1 MFYAIQICSFFT
13 TEQKRCVQSWFWIHQ
28 KSMTKTKNRS
38 RIMTWFNPAFNK
50 VVSANVAT
58 SFLWLIG
65 RYFPKSH
72 RLHKIFSRDTG
83 KVNYGCIQNMSKI
96 YKVHISKI
104 TSTPCNQLTLCN
116 CWVKVEC
123 LVEGECQTMDAFYD
137 CHVTSS
143 DLQKI
148 YFGLAEA
155 KF

>member
-1 MFYAIQICSFFT
+1 MFYVIQICSFFT
-13 TEQKRCVQSWFWIHQ
+13 TQQ
-28 KSMTKTKNRS
+28 KSVFKVDFEYTKNQWQKPKNRS

-72 RLHKIFSRDTG
+72 RLHKIFSRGTG

-104 TSTPCNQLTLCN
+104 TSTPCNQLTLRN

-137 CHVTSS
+137 CRLSS
-143 DLQKI
+143 PDLQKI
-148 YFGLAEA
+148 CFGLAEA
-155 KF
+155 TF

>member
-1 MFYAIQICSFFT
+1 MIAYILISTFSILKIQIYKYSKRTNQNIVLIYLQGMFYGIQICSFFT

-72 RLHKIFSRDTG
+72 RLHKIFNRDTG
-83 KVNYGCIQNMSKI
+83 RLITAVYKICLKYTKCI
-96 YKVHISKI
+96 
-104 TSTPCNQLTLCN
+104 
-116 CWVKVEC
+116 
-123 LVEGECQTMDAFYD
+123 LVRL
-137 CHVTSS
+137 HPHRVTNWH
-143 DLQKI
+143 
-148 YFGLAEA
+148 YVTVG
-155 KF
+155 